1 MTTTSVKIA
10 DAKLIASMKKNP
22 LADLSYFEFR
32 TTAADGSVEYTGLWP
47 STKTVCGSL
56 PTKATKFAFNL
67 PMPTIADLRQSINA
81 LKIKKIPFGDVFWF
95 LPKGDVD
102 AAGVHYSAANIIRWM
117 GGLYYDIETAV
128 VTGNHVRCALKSR
141 EDPAF
146 EKIVYRT
153 STSLPQ
159 EAIDGIVV
167 GVVKGKSGQ
176 PASFRPVLGRRAAN
190 PPTFVHFDDGTT
202 ASVQN
207 KDGYIL
213 FGEQLLAEKK
223 KELNQTYEKFLAHGK
238 EYMEISEQAAS
249 EALRATAEEGG
260 FKFTGNVRAFMLK
273 KDDAPRRDIRYS
285 TYTDPNSGVKFS
297 YERDSSSYSILLL
310 VPAIRNC
317 DLPEP
322 EDGGLYGECQKG
334 KVVTELVAR
343 AEFRVGGR
351 FDPVFPS
358 HSRQMVG
365 ALDAANEIMKSEV

>member
-1 MTTTSVKIA
+1 MTTSVKIA

-22 LADLSYFEFR
+22 LTDLSYFEFR
-32 TTAADGSVEYTGLWP
+32 TTTADGSVEYTGLWP

-67 PMPTIADLRQSINA
+67 PMPTIADLRQSLNA
-81 LKIKKIPFGDVFWF
+81 LKIQKIPFGDIYWF

-128 VTGNHVRCALKSR
+128 VSGNHVRCALKSR
-141 EDPAF
+141 EDPTF
-146 EKIVYRT
+146 EKTVYRT

-167 GVVKGKSGQ
+167 GVVKGKNGH

-190 PPTFVHFDDGTT
+190 PPTFVHFDDGST

-223 KELNQTYEKFLAHGK
+223 KEINQTYTKFLAHGK
-238 EYMEISEQAAS
+238 AYMEISEQSAS
-249 EALRATAEEGG
+249 EALRAAAEEGG
-260 FKFTGNVRAFMLK
+260 FNFTGNVRAFMLK
-273 KDDAPRRDIRYS
+273 KDDAPGRDIRYS
-285 TYTDPNSGVKFS
+285 TYTDPDSGIEFS
-297 YERDSSSYSILLL
+297 YPRDSCSWSVLLL

-343 AEFRVGGR
+343 SEFRVGGR
-351 FDPVFPS
+351 FDPVFPA

-365 ALDAANEIMKSEV
+365 ALDAANEIMKSEL